1 MKRLP
6 PSAAGR
12 AIADGIERRAPR
24 VVRPRRWTA
33 LSILRGILN
42 PILDRAMTREGEI
55 QDLVAELDGRG
66 DEGQPTTA

>member
-1 MKRLP
+1 
-6 PSAAGR
+6 
-12 AIADGIERRAPR
+12 

-66 DEGQPTTA
+66 DEEQPTTA